1 MYTRY
6 GSENY
11 VDFNLID
18 DPSDNDLWNHRN
30 IIRYATYARKRSTTK
45 RSSPSRPPPK

>member
-18 DPSDNDLWNHRN
+18 DLSDNDLWNHRN
-30 IIRYATYARKRSTTK
+30 ITCYATYARLN
-45 RSSPSRPPPK
+45 